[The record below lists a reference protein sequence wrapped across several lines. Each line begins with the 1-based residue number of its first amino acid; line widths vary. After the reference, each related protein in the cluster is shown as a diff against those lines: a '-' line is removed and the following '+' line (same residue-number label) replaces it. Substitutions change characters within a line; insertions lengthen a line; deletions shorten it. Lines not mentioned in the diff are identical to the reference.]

1 MSDVWRDPSEA
12 LAGYERWLSGLPL
25 AERTRRE
32 YLRWVRLFCGWLTD
46 GVDAQAV
53 GADPLMDRRARDYAA
68 RDFKR
73 FLKLERAL
81 GPASV
86 NLALAAVDHLYGHLG
101 LDRANVRREELPRV
115 APRALDRDE
124 RRRLLRAIERASVR
138 DRALVVLL
146 LFTALRISE
155 VVALDV
161 DDLRISP
168 RKGIVVV
175 RSGKGDSYREVPLNA
190 LARQVLSEWLEQRKQ
205 LDVVDGERAVW
216 ISRAHTRLSPRAADA
231 SVRRVAKDAGLEL
244 SAHVLRHTCL
254 TNLVRQGED
263 LVMVSEIAGH
273 AKLETT
279 RRYTLPSTADRQAA
293 MERMEIEF

>member
-1 MSDVWRDPSEA
+1 
-12 LAGYERWLSGLPL
+12 
-25 AERTRRE
+25 
-32 YLRWVRLFCGWLTD
+32 VRLFCGWLTD
-46 GVDAQAV
+46 GVDPQAV

-124 RRRLLRAIERASVR
+124 QRRLLRAIERASVR

>member
-1 MSDVWRDPSEA
+1 VSDGWLDPVAVLES
-12 LAGYERWLSGLPL
+12 YERWLDGLPL

-32 YLRWVRLFCGWLTD
+32 YLRWVRLFCGWLVE
-46 GVDAQAV
+46 GMDARAV
-53 GADPLMDRRARDYAA
+53 GADPLADRRARDYAA

-86 NLALAAVDHLYGHLG
+86 NLALAAVDHFYRHLG
-101 LDRANVRREELPRV
+101 LEGANVRRERLPKV

-124 RRRLLRAIERASVR
+124 QRLLLRAAERAEPR

-146 LFTALRISE
+146 LFAGLRISE
-155 VVALDV
+155 AVALDL
-161 DDLRISP
+161 DDLRISS

-175 RSGKGDSYREVPLNA
+175 RQGKRDAYREVPLNA
-190 LARQVLSEWLEQRKQ
+190 LVRAVLGGWLDRRAALAR
-205 LDVVDGERAVW
+205 DGERAVFV
-216 ISRAHTRLSPRAADA
+216 SRGGGRLSARAADA
-231 SVRRVAKDAGLEL
+231 SVRRVARDAGLDL

-273 AKLETT
+273 MKLETT
-279 RRYTLPSTADRQAA
+279 RRYSLPSVADRQAA
-293 MERMEIEF
+293 MERMETEF

>member
-1 MSDVWRDPSEA
+1 MRD
-12 LAGYERWLSGLPL
+12 
-25 AERTRRE
+25 
-32 YLRWVRLFCGWLTD
+32 
-46 GVDAQAV
+46 
-53 GADPLMDRRARDYAA
+53 
-68 RDFKR
+68 RDFER

-115 APRALDRDE
+115 APKALERDE
-124 RRRLLRAIERASVR
+124 QRRLLRAIERASVR
-138 DRALVVLL
+138 GWALVVLL
-146 LFTALRISE
+146 LFALRISE

-175 RSGKGDSYREVPLNA
+175 RSGKGDSYRDVPLNA

-216 ISRAHTRLSPRAADA
+216 ISRAHTRLSPRAPDA